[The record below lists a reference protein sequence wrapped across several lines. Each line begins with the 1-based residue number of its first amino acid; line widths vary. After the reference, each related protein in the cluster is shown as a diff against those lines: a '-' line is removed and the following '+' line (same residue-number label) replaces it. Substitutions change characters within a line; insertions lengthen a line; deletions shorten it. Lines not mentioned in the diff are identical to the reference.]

1 MLNLDT
7 HILVAL
13 LKGDLSKDERELV
26 IREELAISD
35 IVLWELA
42 KLTQMGRL
50 SLDLQSTEF
59 RQCLLALAVF
69 PITLEI
75 ARKSTE
81 LDFSSDPADELIA
94 ATSIVEQMPL
104 LTRDRIILKSRLVP
118 FAFLT

>member
-13 LKGDLSKDERELV
+13 LSGELSATESDLLTTES
-26 IREELAISD
+26 LAISD

-42 KLTQMGRL
+42 KLVELRR
-50 SLDLQSTEF
+50 LDLDFDDLEF
-59 RQCLLALAVF
+59 RGFIRSCTIF

-81 LDFSSDPADELIA
+81 LDFKSDPADQIIA
-94 ATSIVEQMPL
+94 ATSIVEKVPL
-104 LTRDRIILKSRLVP
+104 VTRDRRILASRLVP
-118 FAFLT
+118 FP